1 MNDDNFE
8 WDEAK
13 ARLNLQKHALSFEVA
28 SEVFEDICAYEW
40 ADEREDYGEERFNIT
55 GLVRCRL
62 ITVTYTI
69 RETKFRIIS
78 ARKAEPRERGRYHD
92 QKD

>member
-1 MNDDNFE
+1 MDDDDFE
-8 WDEAK
+8 WDKAK

-28 SEVFEDICAYEW
+28 REVFEDLFAHEW

-55 GLVRCRL
+55 GLVRRRL
-62 ITVTYTI
+62 IAATYTI
-69 RETKFRIIS
+69 SETEMRIIS
-78 ARKAEPRERGRYHD
+78 ARKAEPRERRRYHD

>member
-1 MNDDNFE
+1 MNDDDFE
-8 WDEAK
+8 WDETK

-28 SEVFEDICAYEW
+28 REAFEDFYAYEW
-40 ADEREDYGEERFNIT
+40 ADEREEYGEERFNIT
-55 GLVRCRL
+55 GLVRGRL

-69 RETKFRIIS
+69 RETKIRIIS
-78 ARKAEPRERGRYHD
+78 ARKAELRERRRYHD